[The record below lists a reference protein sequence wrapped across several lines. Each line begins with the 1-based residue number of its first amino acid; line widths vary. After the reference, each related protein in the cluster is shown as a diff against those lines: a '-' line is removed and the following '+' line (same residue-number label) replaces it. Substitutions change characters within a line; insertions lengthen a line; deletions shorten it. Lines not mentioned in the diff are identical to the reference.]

1 MNRTLPNR
9 NGGSLV
15 TPILVKRNDE
25 LQTRYT
31 VARQSSS
38 LERCAAVVKAWSTHD
53 QRFAVSAA
61 SRPVA
66 VR

>member
-1 MNRTLPNR
+1 
-9 NGGSLV
+9 
-15 TPILVKRNDE
+15 LVKRNDE

-38 LERCAAVVKAWSTHD
+38 LERCAAVVKARSTHA